1 MFALLI
7 PEISFPTASPSTGLG
22 FSSCSSSSVC
32 SAFPSLASRV
42 SFSWAVLDDLFFL
55 FFFFFFF
62 PPLPELLR
70 PDLDFDAGL
79 PEGLVGFSIST
90 SWPASTVSA
99 SIVFL
104 SKSSVL
110 GGEIASFFTSRV
122 TAGGGGNDV
131 LGPVTAGAGSG
142 VSVSSCAFVS
152 GSGIVPLLV
161 SPTKDC
167 KKSAISWTG
176 GESSF
181 FCSKSFFVTFSRG
194 IITGSS
200 ESSSLLVTGECE

>member
-1 MFALLI
+1 MFALSI
-7 PEISFPTASPSTGLG
+7 PEISFPTASPSTGLD

-32 SAFPSLASRV
+32 SVFPSLVSSV
-42 SFSWAVLDDLFFL
+42 SFSWAALEDLFFL

-79 PEGLVGFSIST
+79 SEGLVGFSISNP
-90 SWPASTVSA
+90 WPASTVST

-104 SKSSVL
+104 STSSVL
-110 GGEIASFFTSRV
+110 GGALASFFTSRV
-122 TAGGGGNDV
+122 TASGGDNDV
-131 LGPVTAGAGSG
+131 LGPATSGARSG
-142 VSVSSCAFVS
+142 VSSCAFVS
-152 GSGIVPLLV
+152 GSGIVPFLV

-167 KKSAISWTG
+167 KKSAISWNG

-194 IITGSS
+194 IITESS
-200 ESSSLLVTGECE
+200 DSSSLLKTGECE